1 MTLFLTGSPTRYG
14 EDHFTSD
21 NGFLDR
27 VKAELPER
35 PFILLVSAAPDDVAF
50 TDSVLKGMSDCI
62 SKSGITP
69 RKTVMLDRRNA
80 SKVRDFVKKADWIIL
95 CGGHV
100 PTQNKFIHEIGL
112 KELLNGYEG
121 VVMGCSAGSM
131 NCADLVYS
139 HPELPGETVDP
150 GYRRWLRGLG
160 LTDIN
165 LIPHYHQV
173 RNVILDGKRLFED
186 VVFQDSHR
194 HRFYTFPDG
203 G

>member
-1 MTLFLTGSPTRYG
+1 
-14 EDHFTSD
+14 
-21 NGFLDR
+21 
-27 VKAELPER
+27 
-35 PFILLVSAAPDDVAF
+35 
-50 TDSVLKGMSDCI
+50 
-62 SKSGITP
+62 
-69 RKTVMLDRRNA
+69 MLDRRNA
-80 SKVRDFVKKADWIIL
+80 SEARDLVKKADWIIL

-100 PTQNKFIHEIGL
+100 PTQNRFINEIGL
-112 KELLNGYEG
+112 KGLLEDYKG

-131 NCADLVYS
+131 NCADMVYS
-139 HPELPGETVDP
+139 HPELPGEAVDP

-186 VVFQDSHR
+186 VVFPDSHR

-203 G
+203 GYVMVKDGRSTLFGEAWEITGCGMRKCQKRIKHTVS